1 MKKSEELASIIIR
14 TKNEEDWIGHCLEA
28 IINQSYKNFEIIIVD
43 NQSSD
48 NTIEIAKSFSVKK
61 IVSIKKY
68 LPGKSLNAGIKV
80 ADGDYLVFISSHC
93 VPRNNNWL
101 KCLLANFNSR
111 KIAGVY
117 GRQVPTAFS
126 KPNDIRDLYIT
137 FGLDKRIQ
145 TKDYFFHNANSA
157 IRKDLW
163 ETYPF
168 DEKLTNIEDRVW
180 AKQIT
185 EKGYKLIYEPE
196 AEVFHSHG
204 IHQDQKVERVNSTIK
219 VLKNIEKF
227 DDNELLPKSMH
238 PNKVKVAALIPINT
252 KFFNKNNKIVLDFL
266 SYINSSKKIRNRYL
280 LVDKDIQLG
289 NQDSSF
295 FTIQKPSSLNSKK
308 ASLGDLLKWSL
319 KALEKKQDYPDYIL
333 YLNPDYVFRPINA
346 VDRLIEEACFKGLD
360 SVLYGYR
367 EFSNYFIYN
376 DKNQE
381 YQSFGDN
388 LLDRKDKSPIFK
400 SLYGLGCLT
409 KPKVIRTGKLID
421 KSNIGII
428 PVTDYRYTLRYS
440 KKGMKKI
447 VEKFN

>member
-1 MKKSEELASIIIR
+1 MNKTEILASIIIR

-43 NQSSD
+43 NHSSD
-48 NTIEIAKSFSVKK
+48 NTIKIAKSFSVKK

-68 LPGKSLNAGIKV
+68 LPGKSLNAGIRV

-93 VPRNNNWL
+93 VPKNNHWL
-101 KCLLANFNSR
+101 KCLLANFNNR
-111 KIAGVY
+111 EIAGVY

-126 KPNDIRDLYIT
+126 KANDVRDLYIT

-157 IRKDLW
+157 IRMKLW
-163 ETYPF
+163 QKYPF
-168 DEKLTNIEDRVW
+168 DEKLTNIEDRAW

-204 IHQDQKVERVNSTIK
+204 IHQNQKVERVNSTIK
-219 VLKNIEKF
+219 IIKSIEKF
-227 DDNELLPKSMH
+227 EDKDFLPKSMH
-238 PNKVKVAALIPINT
+238 PNNIKIASFVPIN
-252 KFFNKNNKIVLDFL
+252 KKLLNENSKIIIDFL
-266 SYINSSKKIRNRYL
+266 SYLKDVKKIKNRYL
-280 LVDKDIQLG
+280 LVDSDIQLEKI
-289 NQDSSF
+289 DSSYDI
-295 FTIQKPSSLNSKK
+295 IQKPLTHSSEKL
-308 ASLGDLLKWSL
+308 SLGELLKWSL
-319 KALEKKQDYPDYIL
+319 NELNKKQNFPDYIL
-333 YLNPDYVFRPINA
+333 YLNPDYVYRPKNA

-360 SVLYGYR
+360 SVVYGYK
-367 EFSNYFIYN
+367 EYSNYFIYN
-376 DKNQE
+376 NENKDYK
-381 YQSFGDN
+381 SFGDN
-388 LLDRKDKSPIFK
+388 LLDKKEKRPIFK

-409 KPKVIRTGKLID
+409 KPKVIRTGKLMN

-428 PVTDYRYTLRYS
+428 PVKDYRYTLRYS

-447 VEKFN
+447 IEKFN

>member
-1 MKKSEELASIIIR
+1 MNKTEILASIIIR
-14 TKNEEDWIGHCLEA
+14 TKNEEDWIGHCLQA
-28 IINQSYKNFEIIIVD
+28 IINQSYKNYEIIIVD

-101 KCLLANFNSR
+101 KCLLSNFNNN

-168 DEKLTNIEDRVW
+168 DEKLTNIEDRAW

-185 EKGYKLIYEPE
+185 EKGYKLVYEPE

-204 IHQDQKVERVNSTIK
+204 IHQDQKVERANSTIK
-219 VLKNIEKF
+219 VLKDIEKF
-227 DDNELLPKSMH
+227 DSNDLLPKSMH
-238 PNKVKVAALIPINT
+238 PSNIKISSLVPINKKFLSENNKVVM
-252 KFFNKNNKIVLDFL
+252 DFL
-266 SYINSSKKIRNRYL
+266 SYLKGIKKINNRYL
-280 LVDKDIQLG
+280 LVDNDFQLEKI
-289 NQDSSF
+289 DSSYDI
-295 FTIQKPSSLNSKK
+295 IQKPLSLKSKK
-308 ASLGDLLKWSL
+308 ASLGELLKWSL
-319 KALEKKQDYPDYIL
+319 NALDKKQDFPDYIL

-360 SVLYGYR
+360 SVVYGYR

-376 DKNQE
+376 DENHG

-388 LLDRKDKSPIFK
+388 LLDKKDKRPIFK

-409 KPKVIRTGKLID
+409 KPKVIRTGKLIN

-428 PVTDYRYTLRYS
+428 PVKDYRHTLRYS

-447 VEKFN
+447 IEKFN

>member
-1 MKKSEELASIIIR
+1 MKNKNKLVSIIIR

-28 IINQSYKNFEIIIVD
+28 IANQTYKNYEIIIVD
-43 NQSSD
+43 NKSLD
-48 NTIEIAKSFSVKK
+48 NTLEIAKSFSVKK

-68 LPGKSLNAGIKV
+68 LPGKSLNKGIKV
-80 ADGDYLVFISSHC
+80 ANGDYLVFISSHC
-93 VPRNNNWL
+93 VPKNNNWL
-101 KCLLANFNSR
+101 KCLLSNFNNN

-168 DEKLTNIEDRVW
+168 DEKLTNIEDRAW

-185 EKGYKLIYEPE
+185 EKGYKLVYEPE

-204 IHQDQKVERVNSTIK
+204 IHQDQKVERANSTIK
-219 VLKNIEKF
+219 VLKSIEKF
-227 DDNELLPKSMH
+227 DSNDLLPKSMH
-238 PNKVKVAALIPINT
+238 PSNIKISLFAPINKKFLSENNKVVM
-252 KFFNKNNKIVLDFL
+252 DFL
-266 SYINSSKKIRNRYL
+266 SYLEGIKKIKNRYL
-280 LVDKDIQLG
+280 LVDHDFHFKGI
-289 NQDSSF
+289 DSSYDI
-295 FTIQKPSSLNSKK
+295 IQKPLSLNSKR

-319 KALEKKQDYPDYIL
+319 KALNKKHDFPDYIL

-367 EFSNYFIYN
+367 EYSNYFIYN
-376 DKNQE
+376 DEKHE

-388 LLDRKDKSPIFK
+388 LLDKKDKRPIFK

-409 KPKVIRTGKLID
+409 KPKVIRNGKLIS

-428 PVTDYRYTLRYS
+428 PVTDYHYTLRYS
-440 KKGMKKI
+440 KKRMKKI

>member
-1 MKKSEELASIIIR
+1 MKKSEILASIIIR

-28 IINQSYKNFEIIIVD
+28 IINQSYKNYEIIIVD

-48 NTIEIAKSFSVKK
+48 NTVEIAKSFSVKK
-61 IVSIKKY
+61 IVSIKQY
-68 LPGKSLNAGIKV
+68 LPGKSLNAGIRV

-101 KCLLANFNSR
+101 KCLLANFNNR

-204 IHQDQKVERVNSTIK
+204 IHQDQKVERANSTIK
-219 VLKNIEKF
+219 VLKSIEKF
-227 DDNELLPKSMH
+227 DDNDFIPKSMH
-238 PNKVKVAALIPINT
+238 PNNINISLFVPIT
-252 KFFNKNNKIVLDFL
+252 KKLLNENSKIIVDFL
-266 SYINSSKKIRNRYL
+266 SYLKDVKKIKNRYL
-280 LVDKDIQLG
+280 LVDVGFQLEEI
-289 NQDSSF
+289 DSSYNI
-295 FTIQKPSSLNSKK
+295 IQKPLSLDSEK
-308 ASLGDLLKWSL
+308 ASLGELLKWSL
-319 KALEKKQDYPDYIL
+319 NELNDKHNFPDYIL
-333 YLNPDYVFRPINA
+333 YLNPDYVFRPKNA

-360 SVLYGYR
+360 SVVYGYR
-367 EFSNYFIYN
+367 DYSNYFIYN
-376 DKNQE
+376 DENQA
-381 YQSFGDN
+381 YKSFGDN
-388 LLDRKDKSPIFK
+388 LLDKKDKRPIFK

-409 KPKVIRTGKLID
+409 KPKVIRTGKLIS

-428 PVTDYRYTLRYS
+428 PVKDYRYTLRYS

-447 VEKFN
+447 IEKFN